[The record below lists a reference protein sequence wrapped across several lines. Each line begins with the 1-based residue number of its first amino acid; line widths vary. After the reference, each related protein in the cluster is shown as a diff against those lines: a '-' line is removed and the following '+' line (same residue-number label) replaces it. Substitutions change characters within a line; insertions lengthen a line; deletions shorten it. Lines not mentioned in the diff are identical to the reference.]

1 MHHTA
6 ATQGL
11 IEKLK
16 PRLLNCVKGD
26 NNKTLVVH
34 GSVMSRLVTE
44 HLDGNVE
51 YGRVRASFQ
60 SRGVD
65 TEQLRYHRRRR

>member
-26 NNKTLVVH
+26 NNKTLVVY
-34 GSVMSRLVTE
+34 GSATSRLVAE

-51 YGRVRASFQ
+51 YG
-60 SRGVD
+60 
-65 TEQLRYHRRRR
+65 

>member
-26 NNKTLVVH
+26 NNKTLVVY
-34 GSVMSRLVTE
+34 GSATSRLVAE
-44 HLDGNVE
+44 HLDGTVA
-51 YGRVRASFQ
+51 YG
-60 SRGVD
+60 
-65 TEQLRYHRRRR
+65 